1 MEERFKMCC
10 AAHLIMI
17 KDGKILLQKR
27 NNPNKHA
34 YGKLGMP
41 AGHLEPNESI
51 FDTFKREMKEEL
63 DIDVTKCEVVQVMN
77 LKGDTDVYD
86 AWFFTCEYTGEIK
99 NMEEENSKLLEWVD
113 ISSNI
118 ENIMPYQQYAL
129 DKYLEGKEKFTVYGW
144 E

>member
-1 MEERFKMCC
+1 
-10 AAHLIMI
+10 
-17 KDGKILLQKR
+17 
-27 NNPNKHA
+27 
-34 YGKLGMP
+34 
-41 AGHLEPNESI
+41 
-51 FDTFKREMKEEL
+51 
-63 DIDVTKCEVVQVMN
+63 MN

-86 AWFFTCEYTGEIK
+86 AWFFTCEYTGKIK
-99 NMEEENSKLLEWVD
+99 NMEEENSKSLEWVD